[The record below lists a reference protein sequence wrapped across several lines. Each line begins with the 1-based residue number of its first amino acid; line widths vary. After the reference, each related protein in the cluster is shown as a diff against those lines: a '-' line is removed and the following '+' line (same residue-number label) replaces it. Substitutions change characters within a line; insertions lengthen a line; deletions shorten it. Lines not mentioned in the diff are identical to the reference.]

1 MEQCL
6 ISIEYSGHFQTFD
19 SINKA
24 SVNIP
29 LAKSSLASKINWLGY
44 VSRNATGLKT
54 LWIVN
59 NTFLLY
65 FGTVCNG

>member
-54 LWIVN
+54 L
-59 NTFLLY
+59 
-65 FGTVCNG
+65 